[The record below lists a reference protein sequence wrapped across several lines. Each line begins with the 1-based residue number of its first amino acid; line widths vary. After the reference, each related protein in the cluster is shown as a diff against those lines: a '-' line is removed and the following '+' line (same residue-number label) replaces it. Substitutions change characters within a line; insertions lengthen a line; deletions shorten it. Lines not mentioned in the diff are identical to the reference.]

1 MGLGSDM
8 AQRTL
13 DRLLNA
19 IEGDGRLDR
28 PGHRLE
34 QGLAFA
40 ENLAGVTRSR
50 ARGFLHGV
58 WLGHPLHPVLTD
70 LPIGSWT
77 TALVLDLTGQKR
89 AARAAVGVGL
99 AGALGAAVTGLHD
112 WQHTHDDARRVG
124 MVHGTLN
131 TLALVLY
138 GWSWWQRGR
147 GHHLRGRLAA
157 LLGYPVIMASGF
169 LGGSLVY
176 RHRVGVDQ
184 TDSQLDP
191 RHFTPVLAERELT
204 DNRPHRVRAGDVEV
218 VLVRADGRIHALE
231 NACPHL
237 GGPLSQGWL
246 RDGSITC
253 PWHGSEFELRSGESL
268 NGPAVAPA
276 PCFQT
281 RVRDGWIEVRR
292 APKATGSPPGSAL
305 VHQQEVRP

>member
-1 MGLGSDM
+1 M
-8 AQRTL
+8 AQRAL
-13 DRLLNA
+13 NRLLDA

-99 AGALGAAVTGLHD
+99 AGALAAAVTGLHD

-169 LGGSLVY
+169 LGGTLVY
-176 RHRVGVDQ
+176 RHRIGVDQ
-184 TDSQLDP
+184 TKRQLDP
-191 RHFTPVLAERELT
+191 RHFTPVLAERDLT
-204 DNRPHRVRAGDVEV
+204 DNRPHRVRAGDVDV

-292 APKATGSPPGSAL
+292 APKATSSPPGSAL

>member
-1 MGLGSDM
+1 M
-8 AQRTL
+8 AQRAL

-19 IEGDGRLDR
+19 IEGDARLDR

-40 ENLAGVTRSR
+40 ENLLGVTGGR

-99 AGALGAAVTGLHD
+99 AGALAAAVTGLHD
-112 WQHTHDDARRVG
+112 WQHTHDNARRVG

-131 TLALVLY
+131 TLAVALY

-157 LLGYPVIMASGF
+157 LLGYPVIMAGGF
-169 LGGSLVY
+169 LGGTLVH
-176 RHRVGVDQ
+176 RHRIGVDQ
-184 TDSQLDP
+184 TGGQLDP
-191 RHFTPVLAERELT
+191 RHFTPVLAERDLT
-204 DNRPHRVRAGDVEV
+204 GDRLHRVRAGDVDV

-253 PWHGSEFELRSGESL
+253 PWHGSQFELRSGESL
-268 NGPAVAPA
+268 NGPATAPV

-292 APKATGSPPGSAL
+292 APKPTSSPPGSAL

>member
-1 MGLGSDM
+1 L
-8 AQRTL
+8 L
-13 DRLLNA
+13 DA
-19 IEGDGRLDR
+19 IEGNGRLDR

-40 ENLAGVTRSR
+40 ENLAGITRSR

-99 AGALGAAVTGLHD
+99 TGALAAAVTGLHD

-157 LLGYPVIMASGF
+157 LFGYPVIMASGF
-169 LGGSLVY
+169 LGGTLVY

-184 TDSQLDP
+184 TERQLDP
-191 RHFTPVLAERELT
+191 RHFTPVLAERDLT

>member
-1 MGLGSDM
+1 M

-40 ENLAGVTRSR
+40 ENLFGVTRGR

-58 WLGHPLHPVLTD
+58 WLGHPFHPLLTD
-70 LPIGSWT
+70 VPIGSWT

-99 AGALGAAVTGLHD
+99 AGALAAAVTGLHD
-112 WQHTHDDARRVG
+112 WQYTHDNARRVG
-124 MVHGTLN
+124 LVHGTLN
-131 TLALVLY
+131 ALALGLY
-138 GWSWWQRGR
+138 GWSWVQRGR
-147 GHHLRGRLAA
+147 GHHLRGQLAA
-157 LLGYPVIMASGF
+157 LLGYPVIAVSGF
-169 LGGSLVY
+169 LGGALTF
-176 RHRVGVDQ
+176 RHRIGVDQ
-184 TDSQLDP
+184 TDRQLEP
-191 RHFTPVLAERELT
+191 RRFTRVLAERDLT
-204 DNRPHRVRAGDVEV
+204 ENSPRRVRAGDVDV
-218 VLVRADGRIHALE
+218 VLVRADGRIHALD

-237 GGPLSQGWL
+237 GAPLSQGWL
-246 RDGSITC
+246 RDGSLTC
-253 PWHGSEFELRSGESL
+253 PWHGSQFELHSGESL
-268 NGPAVAPA
+268 NGPSVAPA

-292 APKATGSPPGSAL
+292 MPAVATAPPGSTL
-305 VHQQEVRP
+305 VHQQEVQP

>member
-1 MGLGSDM
+1 M
-8 AQRTL
+8 AQRAL
-13 DRLLNA
+13 DRLVNA
-19 IEGDGRLDR
+19 IEGEDRLDR

-40 ENLAGVTRSR
+40 ENLLGITRGR

-77 TALVLDLTGQKR
+77 TALVLDLTGQKC

-99 AGALGAAVTGLHD
+99 AGALAAAVTGLHD
-112 WQHTHDDARRVG
+112 WQHTHDNARRVG

-131 TLALVLY
+131 TLAVALY

-147 GHHLRGRLAA
+147 GHHLRGRLAT
-157 LLGYPVIMASGF
+157 LLGYPVIMAGGF
-169 LGGSLVY
+169 LGGTLVH
-176 RHRVGVDQ
+176 RHRIGVDQ
-184 TDSQLDP
+184 TSGQLEP
-191 RHFTPVLAERELT
+191 RHFTPVLAERDLT
-204 DNRPHRVRAGDVEV
+204 GNRPHRVRAGDVDV

-237 GGPLSQGWL
+237 GGPLSEGWL

-253 PWHGSEFELRSGESL
+253 PWHGSKFELRSGESL
-268 NGPAVAPA
+268 NGPATAPV
-276 PCFQT
+276 PCFQV

-292 APKATGSPPGSAL
+292 AAVAATAPPGSAL

>member
-1 MGLGSDM
+1 M

-13 DRLLNA
+13 DRLLDA
-19 IEGDGRLDR
+19 IEGDDRLDR
-28 PGHRLE
+28 ASHRLE

-40 ENLAGVTRSR
+40 ENLLGITRGR
-50 ARGFLHGV
+50 TRGLLHGV
-58 WLGHPLHPVLTD
+58 WLGHPLHPVFTD

-99 AGALGAAVTGLHD
+99 AGALAAAVTGLHD
-112 WQHTHDDARRVG
+112 WQHTHDNARRVG

-138 GWSWWQRGR
+138 GWSWVQRGR

-157 LLGYPVIMASGF
+157 LLGYPVIMTSGF
-169 LGGSLVY
+169 LGGTLVY
-176 RHRVGVDQ
+176 RHRIGVDQ
-184 TDSQLDP
+184 TGRQLDP
-191 RHFTPVLAERELT
+191 RHFTPVLAERDLT
-204 DNRPHRVRAGDVEV
+204 DNRPHRARAGDVDV

-237 GGPLSQGWL
+237 RGPLSEGWL
-246 RDGSITC
+246 RDGALTC
-253 PWHGSEFELRSGESL
+253 PWHGSRFELSSGESL
-268 NGPAVAPA
+268 NGPASAPA

-292 APKATGSPPGSAL
+292 APAAATAPPGSAL
-305 VHQQEVRP
+305 IHQQEVQP